1 MIKYLR
7 LFSAVFGILLTS
19 GAVFAQGN
27 APATG
32 QDEPQVTSKSAAKQQ
47 TEARA
52 AVRAEALENLRYRHL
67 WIAYALIWF
76 IVFWFIFRTHRL
88 TNQGQASIDSLKE
101 KLLSLER
108 KDG

>member
-7 LFSAVFGILLTS
+7 LFSVACGLLLVSGI
-19 GAVFAQGN
+19 GIAQE
-27 APATG
+27 PVPSTG
-32 QDEPQVTSKSAAKQQ
+32 QNQQVTSKSAATQQ
-47 TEARA
+47 IEDRA
-52 AVRAEALENLRYRHL
+52 AARAEALESLRYRHL

-76 IVFWFIFRTHRL
+76 MVFWFIFRTHRL
-88 TNQGQASIDSLKE
+88 ANQGQASIDSLKE